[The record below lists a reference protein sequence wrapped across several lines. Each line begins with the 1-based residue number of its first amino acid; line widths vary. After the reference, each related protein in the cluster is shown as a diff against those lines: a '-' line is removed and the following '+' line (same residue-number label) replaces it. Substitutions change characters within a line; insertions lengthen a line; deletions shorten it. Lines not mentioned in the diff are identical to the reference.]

1 LTECQKSTCKPIP
14 LTVKIDMN
22 AAIRKLL
29 IEQGS
34 HFSCMACLFTLPVR
48 FRSIDERYCTDCYQV
63 IHEKDVN
70 GVDEANTGLYA
81 KIPGS
86 NPLVPVKRGRGRPR
100 KELPVN
106 VIETGKTQ
114 MECARAAGVSQSTIS
129 RRRAAARLMLPLM
142 SDRDHTEPYTE

>member
-1 LTECQKSTCKPIP
+1 
-14 LTVKIDMN
+14 V
-22 AAIRKLL
+22 
-29 IEQGS
+29 
-34 HFSCMACLFTLPVR
+34 PVR
-48 FRSIDERYCTDCYQV
+48 YRSEDDRYCLDCYQV
-63 IHEKDVN
+63 INERGLHNRD
-70 GVDEANTGLYA
+70 GDNTEHYA
-81 KIPGS
+81 KIGATDSSSPS
-86 NPLVPVKRGRGRPR
+86 RRGRGRPR